1 MNSRKRNFAS
11 KNDVNMSSIGR
22 KKSMSLSKA
31 NRPSR
36 RSLLGAAALLLA
48 WPMGPPAAWAAD
60 PVTLHAIFLPAT
72 WGTVVKNTLAP
83 EYEKE
88 TGVKVDVQLIGR
100 DAIHDKMAT
109 LFAGADA
116 SFDIFNLDYNWIP
129 EFAVGDHLLAMDDQ
143 VSAEDRKDFF
153 PLALQVAS
161 YNGKLYGIPQT
172 VHPAILWYRTDIY
185 NDAATKEAYKKAA
198 GRDLAPP
205 KTMDE
210 WLEQSKFLNGRTYD
224 GQKVFA
230 WAAQAA
236 KGFGNVHTWYSFLST
251 YSGKAFNADFTKSTL
266 DTPEGLAATK
276 EWAEMM
282 KYMPPGANN
291 FTYDDVT
298 TAAQQGTVATALQW
312 SWGAF
317 AVDDPK
323 SSRTVGK
330 WAFAQIPSAKAG
342 EPSHPHLAE
351 WVISVSKYSAH
362 PNEAKKFAA
371 WLETKKNDVI
381 QASLGG
387 GDPVRVSSYSDPKL
401 TDEKL
406 AGTDVKRFR
415 RYPEVITAMKNAAP
429 RPLFEGE
436 ERWETTITAP
446 LQAIQL
452 GQTSPSEGL
461 KQADQAED
469 AVLSR

>member
-1 MNSRKRNFAS
+1 
-11 KNDVNMSSIGR
+11 MSS
-22 KKSMSLSKA
+22 SLKRIFSH
-31 NRPSR
+31 SI
-36 RSLLGAAALLLA
+36 LGAGAALLL
-48 WPMGPPAAWAAD
+48 GLPAIGVAHAAD
-60 PVTLHAIFLPAT
+60 AVTLHAIFLPAT

-88 TGVKVDVQLIGR
+88 TGVKVDVQLIAR

-129 EFAVGDHLLAMDDQ
+129 EFAAGEHLLPMDDQ
-143 VSAEDRKDFF
+143 LSADDKKDFF
-153 PLALQVAS
+153 PLALRVAS

-172 VHPAILWYRTDIY
+172 VHPALLWYRTDIY
-185 NDAATKEAYKKAA
+185 NDAATKADFKKAS
-198 GRDLAPP
+198 GHDLAPP

-224 GQKVFA
+224 GQKVSA

-236 KGFGNVHTWYSFLST
+236 KGFGNVHTWYSFFST
-251 YSGKAFNADFTKSTL
+251 YGGKAFNEDFTKSSL
-266 DTPEGLAATK
+266 DSPEGEAGTK
-276 EWAEMM
+276 MWAEMM
-282 KYMPPGANN
+282 KYMPAGANS

-317 AVDDPK
+317 AVDDAK
-323 SSRTVGK
+323 TSRTVGK
-330 WAFAQIPSAKAG
+330 WQFVQIPSAKAG

-362 PNEAKKFAA
+362 PDEAKKFAA

-387 GDPVRVSSYSDPKL
+387 GDPVRLSSYNDPKL
-401 TDEKL
+401 ADETL
-406 AGTDVKRFR
+406 PGTDVKRFR

-436 ERWETTITAP
+436 ERWETTITTP
-446 LQAIQL
+446 LQAVQL
-452 GQTSPSEGL
+452 GQISPTDGL
-461 KQADQAED
+461 KQADKAED